1 MYNGVAKYFDFL
13 TKIIISGRRENER
26 GKEEGS
32 KEDRDVGEERRDEL
46 EAQTVSKKRKKERAP
61 PTSSCTHVAED
72 RAPNVRLDKIPI
84 VLIEAFAGTAIVAHD
99 FKSLAYL

>member
-1 MYNGVAKYFDFL
+1 MYNEVAKYFDFL

-46 EAQTVSKKRKKERAP
+46 EAQTVSKKRKKD
-61 PTSSCTHVAED
+61 SSHQFRSRTPLLSSKV
-72 RAPNVRLDKIPI
+72 
-84 VLIEAFAGTAIVAHD
+84 
-99 FKSLAYL
+99 